1 MHELFKYV
9 IPVSVILTFIG
20 TMLNIYYTRRN
31 IETTKYI
38 ETITSERIK
47 WLDIVRRE
55 VTNIIVN
62 INFTLKIYSDDIQDI
77 EKEMKN
83 YDEDIDERFETQLRY
98 FDAKTSNAL
107 CQEKAIWSQS
117 DFIQYLYL
125 FKLRLNPAENKSIIE
140 IIDYFIQFYTESEY
154 KSAKEISEAR
164 KKISFLI
171 EYTQE
176 LLKQEWEKVK
186 LESQGKKLKNKK
198 TMA

>member
-1 MHELFKYV
+1 MHEFLKYI

-20 TMLNIYYTRRN
+20 TMINIYYTRRN

-38 ETITSERIK
+38 ETITSQRIK
-47 WLDIVRRE
+47 WLDIVRNE

-62 INFTLKIYSDDIQDI
+62 INFTLKIYSDDIQDRENEI
-77 EKEMKN
+77 KN
-83 YDEDIDERFETQLRY
+83 YDEDIEAKYEAQMRY
-98 FDAKTSNAL
+98 FDTKTSNAL
-107 CQEKAIWSQS
+107 SQEKAIWSQS

-125 FKLRLNPAENKSIIE
+125 FKLRLNSFEDKRIIE

-154 KSAKEISEAR
+154 KSTKEIPEAR

-198 TMA
+198 KQ